1 MLESDNNAIPILPFC
16 LEGYRT
22 KYALKDPLGN
32 LIEQYHYQTLNRV
45 GEALTQGPY
54 SKYKDIIF
62 RALSRG
68 GVPAGRILANAG
80 SPYKRASLINCTVS
94 RGIEDSMEGIFTA
107 VKEAAM
113 TLSSGSGIGYCF
125 STLRPKNAPVS
136 GVGAFSS
143 GPISFMKVFDST
155 CRTVFAGGGRRGAQM
170 GTFWVYHPDIFD
182 FVTAKKEEG
191 ALRNMNLSVMVDEE
205 FMERVKNDENVDL
218 VFPELSNDP
227 PGSIYVERH
236 FPGVCK
242 YKEKTK
248 VRIYKTIRAREIWDA
263 IMRNT
268 YDNSEPGVLF
278 YDRMNDMNPLNFAES
293 LFATNPCGEQVL
305 PPFGA
310 CNLGSMNLT
319 SYLETVSDGYRFDF
333 NAFREDVYAMHI
345 LLDAVCDQAQLALP
359 QQTEEIL
366 SKRRH
371 GLGIMGLG
379 STLALM
385 GLPYDVAYYGN
396 LGVLPD
402 YYGKWNAE
410 IMSMSFCEE
419 IGKVLVNEGLRAN
432 IELAKNIK
440 SDVSIFNDKK
450 NVERFFDTHYW
461 KYLAWLGY
469 VDRSLIDEA
478 MKTGLRFSHA
488 TAIAPTGTIA
498 LYMGNNV
505 SNGIE
510 PTFRHEYI
518 RNVKVANRKTLKDT
532 LVSSYEIRRFRH
544 DFPDKK
550 IPDSFKESHEISP
563 RQHIEMQGLF
573 QKFMD
578 SSISKT
584 INVPSSLSYEEFK
597 NVYQEAYENGCKGC
611 TTFRYNPDIFHGVLI
626 DPKDLEKTSYVIK
639 TKGGKEYVLNGASRL
654 YLSDIDEE
662 TIVANLVAYLRHET

>member
-1 MLESDNNAIPILPFC
+1 MIESDNNSIPILPFC

-32 LIEQYHYQTLNRV
+32 LIEQYPYQTLNRV

-205 FMERVKNDENVDL
+205 FMERVRNDENVDL

-227 PGSIYVERH
+227 PGSVYVERH

-248 VRIYKTIRAREIWDA
+248 VRVYKTIRAREIWDA

-379 STLALM
+379 SVLALL
-385 GLPYDVAYYGN
+385 GLDYDIHAFNWAY
-396 LGVLPD
+396 
-402 YYGKWNAE
+402 KAKE
-410 IMSMSFCEE
+410 FCQE
-419 IGKVLVNEGLRAN
+419 IGRSLINEGLRAN
-432 IELAKNIK
+432 VELAKNIK
-440 SDVSIFNDKK
+440 SDVSVFNDKS
-450 NVERFFDTHYW
+450 NVERFFGTSYW
-461 KYLAWLGY
+461 KHLISSGF
-469 VDRSLIDEA
+469 VIESLIDEA
-478 MKTGLRFSHA
+478 LETGLRFSHA

-498 LYMGNNV
+498 LYMGNNI